1 MSTKTNAAINIR
13 YSNLAEESCCLSC
26 GGALNHAKAAEG
38 EICGDLGSG
47 RGLDVIR
54 LAQAVGSEGYTYG
67 VDISEGM
74 IQKARRNIE
83 KFDIKNASI
92 IQSRLEK
99 LPFKTGE
106 LDLLISNCT
115 INHAEDKNAVWKE
128 IHRSLKAG
136 GRFVVSD
143 IYSMD
148 PVPEEY
154 RTDPEAIAECWAGSV
169 TREEYLEQLSAA
181 GFDNLEVME
190 ESSPY
195 EKGKIQCVSWTI
207 RAYKS

>member
-136 GRFVVSD
+136 GRFVVSG
-143 IYSMD
+143 YLFH
-148 PVPEEY
+148 
-154 RTDPEAIAECWAGSV
+154 GSG
-169 TREEYLEQLSAA
+169 S
-181 GFDNLEVME
+181 
-190 ESSPY
+190 
-195 EKGKIQCVSWTI
+195 
-207 RAYKS
+207 